1 MTLYD
6 HQQKFLDDPDN
17 SHAILTWEAGTGK
30 TFTARLWFEQKD
42 RNRNPVVFGP
52 KQIEGDIKEAM
63 PDAFFSTP
71 QRIYR
76 EELPKNPSAIFVDE
90 ADMFASPLFVAKSR
104 SKCSEA
110 LYNYIMDNPQA
121 DVLLAS
127 ATPVRSH
134 PWNMHTLLVYARKV
148 NADTWKR
155 YRDRYFSLQHMPYL
169 PRPAWLPIKTWR
181 KDMQALINKY
191 THIAL
196 MSDLVG
202 VLPPETHKIIKLKPP
217 KYEVNEEWEPATQ
230 NAADHRLE
238 QDKKDKEITK
248 ISKGYRK
255 VVVVVHFREQID
267 TLYKKLS
274 KERETFV
281 LDGRT
286 KDVHAVIKDAEA
298 SPECYIIIQASVGA
312 GFDLHTFACMIFAS
326 RSYSV
331 RDYVQMKA
339 RIRRVSSLKPVI
351 YYYLHRGRVDNAIY
365 KNNEAGLDFV
375 PSHFAAKK

>member
-1 MTLYD
+1 MNLYP
-6 HQQKFLDDPDN
+6 HQKEFLESEN
-17 SHAILTWEAGTGK
+17 NNAILTWEAGTGK
-30 TFTARLWFEQKD
+30 TFTAKLWLEQGD

-52 KQIEGDIKEAM
+52 KQIEGDIREAM
-63 PDAFFSTP
+63 PKAFFSTP

-76 EELPKNPSAIFVDE
+76 EALPENPSAIFVDE

-110 LYNYIMDNPQA
+110 MYNYIMDNPDA
-121 DVLLAS
+121 DVLLAT
-127 ATPVRSH
+127 ATPVRST
-134 PWNMHTLLVYARKV
+134 PWNMHTLLVYARMVKG
-148 NADTWKR
+148 DSWKR
-155 YRDRYFSLQHMPYL
+155 YREKFFSLQHMPYL
-169 PRPAWLPIKTWR
+169 PRPAWLPIPTWR
-181 KDMQALINKY
+181 KDMQRLINKY
-191 THIAL
+191 TRITL
-196 MSDLVG
+196 MSELVDI
-202 VLPPETHKIIKLKPP
+202 LPPETHEIIKLKTPN
-217 KYEVNEEWEPATQ
+217 YEVNEEWEPATQ

-267 TLYKKLS
+267 ELHKKLS

-331 RDYVQMKA
+331 RNYVQMKA
-339 RIRRVSSLKPVI
+339 RIRRISSLKPVI
-351 YYYLHRGRVDNAIY
+351 YYYLHAGRIDTAIY

-375 PSHFAAKK
+375 PSEYMK